1 MSVQIKG
8 GYYIKARCIQNS
20 EISTAPPY
28 VREIWDWVLKEC
40 NHKESKSSGKIIH
53 RGECVRT
60 FKDIQEGLK
69 WMVGYRTEKYKK
81 WQCENSMKWLTR
93 VGMIATTKTTRGMVI
108 KVLNYDKY
116 QDPKNYESNNE
127 SNNEAT
133 MKQQLTDT
141 INKNDK
147 NEKKEI
153 SKPKVLLDTNKLNEI
168 IDTFYKETKNRS
180 LFSNKTQRKALEDLI
195 KDTSRKKVIDM
206 IEFAFKNKDKEF
218 CPQISTPIELQY
230 KWSKLETFKNNLIP
244 IEKPREVWSLEKQLN
259 GDYK

>member
-40 NHKESKSSGKIIH
+40 NHKEAKSSGKIIH

-147 NEKKEI
+147 KKKNEKNKI
-153 SKPKVLLDTNKLNEI
+153 SKPKVLQNINPLIELFKTVNLTYENIFKNKTERGVLERFVKKYGYEKTENLIKWAIDNPDQYYCITKPTELERNINKLI
-168 IDTFYKETKNRS
+168 IKNKG
-180 LFSNKTQRKALEDLI
+180 KTNNLI
-195 KDTSRKKVIDM
+195 KDYD
-206 IEFAFKNKDKEF
+206 
-218 CPQISTPIELQY
+218 
-230 KWSKLETFKNNLIP
+230 
-244 IEKPREVWSLEKQLN
+244 
-259 GDYK
+259 